1 MRRVV
6 LNANKISLVV
16 SFLAFTA
23 SVTAVC
29 ISAKINNQV
38 VEGSQCCKIEQI
50 KSYSDNNKVIIN
62 DIPDTTII
70 RQDGSRVE
78 VKSYKA
84 NDSLNGIIVND
95 EKINNSEFDN
105 GKIVFNSNDVI
116 NVKSDTQTTRN
127 EKDIQKENKTDNLI
141 KITLP
146 KNITR
151 LSQEG
156 VISGKYVIQTG
167 AFKVRQQ
174 AQRQCERI
182 RKSVKLQDKQC
193 QYVFKN
199 NQYRVI
205 IFPFENKNSADEFA
219 KILSSKKFP
228 VLIKKN
234 I

>member
-1 MRRVV
+1 MRKIIV
-6 LNANKISLVV
+6 NANKISLVV
-16 SFLAFTA
+16 SFLALTVSIMA
-23 SVTAVC
+23 MCVSV
-29 ISAKINNQV
+29 KNNNQV
-38 VEGSQCCKIEQI
+38 VELSQ
-50 KSYSDNNKVIIN
+50 YNNIDRTNAYHNNNSVFIN

-70 RQDGSRVE
+70 KKDGSRVE

-84 NDSLNGIIVND
+84 NDNLNGIIVND
-95 EKINNSEFDN
+95 EKANNKLDD

-116 NVKSDTQTTRN
+116 NIKSDTQATRN
-127 EKDIQKENKTDNLI
+127 EKDIQKENKNDNLI

-174 AQRQCERI
+174 AQRQCEKI

-205 IFPFENKNSADEFA
+205 IFPFKNKNSADEFA